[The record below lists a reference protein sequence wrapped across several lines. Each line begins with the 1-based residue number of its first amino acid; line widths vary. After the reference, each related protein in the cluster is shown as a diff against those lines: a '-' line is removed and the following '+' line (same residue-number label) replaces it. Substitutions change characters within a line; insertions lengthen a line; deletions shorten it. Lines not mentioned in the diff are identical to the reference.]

1 VTRLVSVV
9 VPAYGH
15 PDRLRRLIE
24 ALAAQVPGETPLT
37 LIVSDDASPEPL
49 EPSLRPHVPEGIAL
63 EVVRASANGGPG
75 AARNRALELVR
86 TPWTAFLDADELPGP
101 DWLERLET
109 IVRSPDAPDGV
120 EGRLDAGA
128 AGRPTPFTHV
138 AEVHGGDDQHV
149 AGNVLFRTEVLRS
162 VGGFDERFY
171 DPGRKLHFRED
182 VDLYLRLERAG
193 KRLEFDPELRAEHP
207 PLPGSFWSP
216 VRDARRYYFD
226 PLLSREHGA
235 RFRRLVRLR
244 RAGPVPLR
252 WARHVAAWLFVAA
265 LVVAVVGFVVGWTA
279 VGAAG
284 AVAAAVGLAANAFA
298 LAWNRRLTA
307 GSALLLVPAA
317 AIVPWV
323 YLWHYYRGVLAFRH
337 RPRLT

>member
-252 WARHVAAWLFVAA
+252 WARGGRGRVVGTVVVAILGFVA
-265 LVVAVVGFVVGWTA
+265 GWTA

-284 AVAAAVGLAANAFA
+284 AIAAVVGLAANAFA

-307 GSALLLVPAA
+307 ASVLLLVPAA